1 MVAHDPLHG
10 SQRAGL
16 PHWALASGD
25 DAHAAQGIRMA
36 YVGRRQPQL
45 DEPAHPLPGDEA
57 RLAAS
62 RQRTLPEPAHPVPE
76 YGQRSAIH
84 GHSLVSDVPADD
96 RTQPLPH
103 RGNRVVPA
111 MPKLGFHLAQLR
123 LQPFTHRLPKHRV
136 PPVPLLAAD
145 VRKAEEVEGLGL
157 GRVSLDFP
165 TRPVPPPARV
175 DMGSPGSRARCFRT
189 CTGSLTARGLTAP
202 CDNGASGVAFRPVLR
217 RRHPGVSVLSRL
229 NTRPARTPVN
239 ASPLPLRA
247 TTHDSGP
254 LWLAMPSTCGSF
266 IHCTLP
272 VYPGA
277 QHQGLKQR
285 SL

>member
-165 TRPVPPPARV
+165 TRPATPSVA
-175 DMGSPGSRARCFRT
+175 GGHGISRFSREVF
-189 CTGSLTARGLTAP
+189 P
-202 CDNGASGVAFRPVLR
+202 YM
-217 RRHPGVSVLSRL
+217 PGVCDPRGVPGHLAIPMPGTWPAAYLHGVGTPKDIAFAAQYPACTYPCQRL
-229 NTRPARTPVN
+229 APT
-239 ASPLPLRA
+239 
-247 TTHDSGP
+247 
-254 LWLAMPSTCGSF
+254 LAGND
-266 IHCTLP
+266 
-272 VYPGA
+272 A
-277 QHQGLKQR
+277 
-285 SL
+285 